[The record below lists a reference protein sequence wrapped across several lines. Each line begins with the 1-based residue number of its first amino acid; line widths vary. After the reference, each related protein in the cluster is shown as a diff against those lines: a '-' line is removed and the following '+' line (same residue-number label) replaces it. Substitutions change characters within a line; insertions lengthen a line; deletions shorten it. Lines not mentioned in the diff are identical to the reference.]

1 MISCKVHGKIP
12 DVVYD
17 FLGVLQAIH
26 VLCFLMLICK
36 HQYQFHISISVYVF
50 IVNALDRFIL

>member
-1 MISCKVHGKIP
+1 MVKFLI
-12 DVVYD
+12 VVYD

-36 HQYQFHISISVYVF
+36 HQYHINISVYVF

>member
-1 MISCKVHGKIP
+1 MVKFLI
-12 DVVYD
+12 VVYD

-36 HQYQFHISISVYVF
+36 HQYQHHMNISVYVF